1 MHTPAFTSPPP
12 RRAAGLALI
21 RDENGRVLLLDKAY
35 REGPARFGLP
45 GGLAERGEPA
55 SAACQRQVLREMG
68 LTLVPRGLLVVHYM
82 PGQGEVKEGHNF
94 VFDCGSIPSGT
105 QLALAADEFRG
116 HRWVQRDDLRGLVA
130 PYTEWRISNALE
142 AGEGGPV
149 RYLVGHPEFR
159 AAA

>member
-1 MHTPAFTSPPP
+1 MHTTAFTSPPP

-35 REGPARFGLP
+35 RQGPARFGLP
-45 GGLAERGEPA
+45 GGLAEPGEPA
-55 SAACQRQVLREMG
+55 SVACRRQVLREMG

-82 PGQGEVKEGHNF
+82 PDDGEVKEGHNF

-105 QLALAADEFRG
+105 PLALPDDEFRG
-116 HRWVQRDDLRGLVA
+116 HLWLDVEELCDAVA